1 MSGPSVGRTQIV
13 KAAPTTAPE
22 RATNCGGG
30 GGGKGGVA
38 GGDGGGGSG
47 WRWQQRSWSFEEW
60 VSRAVGACP
69 AAHVVNGVITRSLAL
84 RKIERTTE
92 REGERRMGTPEEKN
106 WTMEMRCFSIKII
119 PK

>member
-38 GGDGGGGSG
+38 GGDGGAAVALDGGGNSG
-47 WRWQQRSWSFEEW
+47 VGRS
-60 VSRAVGACP
+60 
-69 AAHVVNGVITRSLAL
+69 RS
-84 RKIERTTE
+84 
-92 REGERRMGTPEEKN
+92 G
-106 WTMEMRCFSIKII
+106 
-119 PK
+119 

>member
-22 RATNCGGG
+22 RATNCGG

-60 VSRAVGACP
+60 VSRAVGARRACGEWCYYP
-69 AAHVVNGVITRSLAL
+69 LSCSQEDRADH
-84 RKIERTTE
+84 
-92 REGERRMGTPEEKN
+92 GERGREADGDSRRKELDDGD
-106 WTMEMRCFSIKII
+106 EMFFN
-119 PK
+119 